1 LDSVPTQPNC
11 ALSSTPNSSALPTNN
26 PPPWATDLQK
36 YFQIVQKKT
45 MEIINKQMK
54 NKHVLSPEIK
64 EQQIEIQ
71 LRFFLCVYELIWES
85 FLIIIRLLFQIEY
98 FRMQ

>member
-45 MEIINKQMK
+45 MEINKQMK